1 MKKNFRLFI
10 KLYNINEKYN
20 NFLPFFERGGV
31 TKILLNL
38 LKYFSKK
45 INVYLITNKLR
56 GDLKNKKFI
65 KTFKITNNK
74 IGFINNRITT
84 SFKAAVLMI
93 KLFKLLNKDQTTIL
107 SMQSNFFPALIGYL
121 FKFKTIIRVS
131 EDPCGATKYADN
143 KFFAYLILSQNF

>member
-1 MKKNFRLFI
+1 MK
-10 KLYNINEKYN
+10 NIIIFY
-20 NFLPFFERGGV
+20 PSFERGGV

-38 LKYFSKK
+38 LKYFSKKK

-107 SMQSNFFPALIGYL
+107 SMQ
-121 FKFKTIIRVS
+121 R
-131 EDPCGATKYADN
+131 
-143 KFFAYLILSQNF
+143 